1 MSNLKAW
8 HCGIGDDNEFS
19 LLVFAE
25 TRNRARKMAAD
36 AYWNY
41 WHCVDY
47 VDMWAKR
54 AAPQFDDYADRER
67 VIETND
73 ELPDGAPFRGYFKS

>member
-8 HCGIGDDNEFS
+8 HCGTGDDNEFS

-25 TRNRARKMAAD
+25 TRNRARYMALKAGL
-36 AYWNY
+36 W
-41 WHCVDY
+41 DY
-47 VDMWAKR
+47 ESYEYIWAKR

-73 ELPDGAPFRGYFKS
+73 ELPDGAPAFYSDVLV